1 MVTEPPPLS
10 GAPHTQLGFRPKKG
24 RKEAAGRPCP
34 APGPRAVET
43 GSQGRGPWLE
53 NRRQWLGEGKE
64 DRRNQGSPKSLAAV
78 ILLHSILYRELPTCR
93 VTPSPTQSPSPSGGT
108 DTIGPKGWKGMVY
121 HHLPIPGTASCW
133 VCLGAV
139 PVITA
144 RISSLQL
151 QPPPALNGLG

>member
-1 MVTEPPPLS
+1 M
-10 GAPHTQLGFRPKKG
+10 
-24 RKEAAGRPCP
+24 
-34 APGPRAVET
+34 ET

-64 DRRNQGSPKSLAAV
+64 DRRHRGVPKARLLSFCSTASYTANPPPVELHHPGLSPQVLQEV
-78 ILLHSILYRELPTCR
+78 
-93 VTPSPTQSPSPSGGT
+93 Q
-108 DTIGPKGWKGMVY
+108 KGMVY

-139 PVITA
+139 SVVTA